1 MATVLLAGTV
11 VLQGTVIASG
21 DGDHALSSSA
31 STSSPLTGIDLND
44 TLGLY
49 TLTSASAPFSLT
61 EQTTIIGPTEDV
73 DGNALTWSHQVVSS
87 SGSTHQVQFVAE
99 DGSGNSATLTFTFE
113 SAYIPSAAIVTEEF
127 SVSQT
132 SNSFVVTPPVFELP
146 EISSTLAVGAVL
158 EDDNGFN
165 SGSVYIY
172 DVSDLS
178 VPPTK
183 INPPAPTQNSGSSVA
198 MTNSGY
204 LFIGAYGDD
213 TNANNSGA
221 VFVYNL
227 TDLSATP
234 MKLTPSPVGGSVGF
248 SMSATETHLAVSSH
262 NDNTFG
268 TQTGAVYV
276 YDISDL
282 GGTPT
287 MVLPSVPQASRQ
299 FGRQLHLDDN
309 NLYVSQK
316 SADVDGYT
324 GSGRVYVYSL
334 SDLSAPPTIITVPT
348 YNLYLG
354 SSITTDENYLY
365 LGAHG
370 YNNNKGGVYVYS
382 LNDLSGDPVTIL
394 SPEDLH
400 SGDYLAYAPE
410 SMNYSDGLLAVGT
423 HYDKDAATNSYAYQG
438 SVYIYDTSDLSADPI
453 KLTAPD
459 DGDTEFEFFGH
470 TVAVTPQTVVI
481 GAWYD
486 TDKRGTAY
494 VYNRLDLSATP
505 TKLTAFDAASND
517 RYSWSI
523 AAI

>member
-11 VLQGTVIASG
+11 VLQNTVIASG
-21 DGDHALSSSA
+21 DGDHVLSSSA

-61 EQTTIIGPTEDV
+61 EETTIIGPTEDV
-73 DGNALTWSHQVVSS
+73 DGNPLTWSHQVVSS

-99 DGSGNSATLTFTFE
+99 DGNGNSATLTFTFE
-113 SAYIPSAAIVTEEF
+113 SESFSSNATVTEQF

-132 SNSFVVTPPVFELP
+132 LNTFVVTPPVVEIPELSGK
-146 EISSTLAVGAVL
+146 IAIGAL
-158 EDDNGFN
+158 LDDDNGYN
-165 SGSVYIY
+165 SGSVYVY
-172 DVSDLS
+172 DLSDLS

-183 INPPAPTQNSGSSVA
+183 VSPPAPTQNSGASIA

-221 VFVYNL
+221 IFVYTL
-227 TDLSATP
+227 SDLSATP

-248 SMSATETHLAVSSH
+248 SMSSTETHLAVSSH

-268 TQTGAVYV
+268 NMTGAVYV

-287 MVLPSVPQASRQ
+287 MVLPSDPQTNKQ
-299 FGRQLHLDDN
+299 FGRQMHLDDN
-309 NLYVSQK
+309 NLYASQVTA
-316 SADVDGYT
+316 SANGLN
-324 GSGRVYVYSL
+324 GAGKVYVYSL
-334 SDLSAPPTIITVPT
+334 NDLSAPPTI
-348 YNLYLG
+348 LEG
-354 SSITTDENYLY
+354 SASNINFGSAMTTDENHLY
-365 LGAHG
+365 VGARG

-382 LNDLSGDPVTIL
+382 LNDLSGGPVTIL

-400 SGDYLAYAPE
+400 SGDYFAYGKD
-410 SMNYSDGLLAVGT
+410 SMSYSDGLLVVGV
-423 HYDKDAATNSYAYQG
+423 HYDQMGGSPYQG
-438 SVYIYDTSDLSADPI
+438 SVYIYDTNDLSADPI

-459 DGDTEFEFFGH
+459 DGDTEYEMFGH
-470 TVAVTPQTVVI
+470 NVSVTSQSVII

-486 TDKRGTAY
+486 TNKEGTAY
-494 VYNRLDLSATP
+494 VYNRFDLSAAP
-505 TKLTAFDAASND
+505 TKLVAFDAVSND